1 MPAKSLLFWLAGEVS
16 WLAVEVLSMVKIKVR
31 ISETKYCSF
40 YKTLPGPLVGCAYG
54 RFMYKSD
61 LAGGGF

>member
-40 YKTLPGPLVGCAYG
+40 YKTLPKPLVMLVKANK
-54 RFMYKSD
+54 MTIVKTI
-61 LAGGGF
+61 